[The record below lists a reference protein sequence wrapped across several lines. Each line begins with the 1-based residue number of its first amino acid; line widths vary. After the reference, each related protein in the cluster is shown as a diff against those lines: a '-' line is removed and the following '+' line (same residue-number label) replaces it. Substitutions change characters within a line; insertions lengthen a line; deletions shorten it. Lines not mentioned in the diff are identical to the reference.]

1 MNYPYHP
8 TSKAD
13 LRTRIRNQRRALSP
27 AAKDFLDQQLVAHLL
42 KLIDA
47 YSTIA
52 AYVPL
57 PDEPGGDY
65 LVAQLH
71 EKIPHLWLP
80 VCGADFSLAFG
91 RYEGPESLHLGPYG
105 LLEPTAT
112 LDSSLLEQ
120 LDAIIIPALAIAPT
134 GARLG
139 QGAGFYDRALAS
151 YSKPIIGV
159 VYSFEL
165 QQFNHEPHDVKC
177 TAIVTEKGTRWCQQQ
192 SN

>member
-27 AAKDFLDQQLVAHLL
+27 AVKDFLDQQLVAHLL

-65 LVAQLH
+65 LVR
-71 EKIPHLWLP
+71 ITYS
-80 VCGADFSLAFG
+80 GTGSFADASQPGWF
-91 RYEGPESLHLGPYG
+91 
-105 LLEPTAT
+105 
-112 LDSSLLEQ
+112 
-120 LDAIIIPALAIAPT
+120 
-134 GARLG
+134 
-139 QGAGFYDRALAS
+139 DRFFLS
-151 YSKPIIGV
+151 PL
-159 VYSFEL
+159 FP
-165 QQFNHEPHDVKC
+165 F
-177 TAIVTEKGTRWCQQQ
+177 
-192 SN
+192 